1 MTRPVK
7 ATVIFSQ
14 NATWLKI
21 NQHTIS
27 RGSYG
32 VTYSTHALDHV
43 CRSSTYR
50 NSSGRSNLPPCF
62 NKRLQA
68 MAIIYGL
75 DPRRV
80 SSHSLRIGGA
90 TAMSATG
97 MSKYEIQQMDG
108 GNTTQLFE
116 RARRALAK
124 RTFAIQS
131 TRRLNPGCTNQ
142 GRTKQ

>member
-1 MTRPVK
+1 
-7 ATVIFSQ
+7 
-14 NATWLKI
+14 
-21 NQHTIS
+21 
-27 RGSYG
+27 
-32 VTYSTHALDHV
+32 
-43 CRSSTYR
+43 
-50 NSSGRSNLPPCF
+50 
-62 NKRLQA
+62 

-90 TAMSATG
+90 TAMAATG
-97 MSKYEIQQMDG
+97 MSKYEIQQMNG